1 MKTVRQTTRA
11 WGLGGAVAVLA
22 VATVAAFVVPDTA
35 SARVVLTTASVSL
48 ISPAVATNPSV
59 SADGRFVVFASAP
72 AVADGRTSSV
82 WLSDRTTGVLTQ
94 LTNLKNG
101 VRIGNSVAPVISAD
115 GCAVVV
121 TTEMAFDLFRDDD
134 TGKRWDIYRATLG
147 QCGGKPNDWQL
158 VSSVSFADG
167 QGQARGDVDPTQPA
181 AISSSGSIVAYARPF
196 KSLSGRDDLLHRP
209 SAIEVVDLSTLA
221 EQPGHSTQAAGL
233 PAETSGNSAIYL
245 GQRNPALSGDGRF
258 VVFSS
263 DATSNEAVPEWVNP
277 AVGSTSAVGQIF
289 AWDRTNADPF
299 TAVALISH
307 GPTGPANA
315 SASNPTVSADG
326 RLVSFASKATNL
338 VSSPSLDACGKACPS
353 QIYAVDR
360 DANNNFVFDETDSTV
375 ITPATPT
382 SPSVTETTAGTSIS
396 LVSRVPAAPDQPI
409 IAADGESN
417 WPTMSGDGN
426 TIAFSTQAT
435 NLLAVRTPG
444 GGDLNDGDLIVADL
458 GTFRLH
464 RAFDG
469 PSPAAGAHANAR
481 LSANGRVLVADTI
494 VANQL
499 LTNPAI
505 VGRHVVA
512 VSFAPTLSMAHADLG
527 TVTVNVPGPEWY
539 VNVVNDG
546 PGAFVPDAITSDNTD
561 FAVSGGSCLD
571 RSAVPAG
578 KSCSVNVMLTPSAT
592 GTRTGTLTVAE
603 AGFGALSI
611 STPLTGSGG
620 EPALEAAPAGLD
632 FAPTVVGQY
641 TAVSSTNIIS
651 VHITAATVRMV
662 KITGQNPDDFT
673 IGVNGCKGQVIEPT
687 GCPIEVSF
695 NPTAGGRRTATLN
708 VGIAAGQYTSI
719 FLSGE
724 GVYNPSV
731 ITTATRVAPG
741 RKLGIDGRGFPANA
755 GVLIGWSDGSG
766 RPTIAITDIT
776 GSFVANML
784 VLKNEHPGPRTLV
797 AQVLGG
803 PLAATTVTIDRPTTL
818 APGSAAWPRP

>member
-1 MKTVRQTTRA
+1 MA
-11 WGLGGAVAVLA
+11 ALA
-22 VATVAAFVVPDTA
+22 VATVAAFVMPETA

-48 ISPAVATNPSV
+48 MSPAAATNPSV
-59 SADGRFVVFASAP
+59 SADGRYVVFASAP
-72 AVADGRTSSV
+72 PIADGRTSSV
-82 WLSDRTTGVLTQ
+82 WLNDRTTGALTQ

-101 VRIGNSVAPVISAD
+101 VRIGNSIDPVISAD
-115 GCAVVV
+115 GCVVV
-121 TTEMAFDLFRDDD
+121 ITTEMAFDLFRDDD
-134 TGKRWDIYRATLG
+134 TGKRWDVYRSTLA

-158 VSSVSFADG
+158 VSSASFSDG

-181 AISSSGSIVAYARPF
+181 AVSSSGSVVAYARPF
-196 KSLSGRDDLLHRP
+196 KSLSGHDDPLHRP
-209 SAIEVVDLSTLA
+209 SAVEVVDLSTLA
-221 EQPGHSTQAAGL
+221 EQAGHSVQASGL
-233 PAETSGNSAIYL
+233 PAETAGNSAIYL

-277 AVGSTSAVGQIF
+277 AIGSTSAVSQIY
-289 AWDRTNADPF
+289 AWDRTNPDPF
-299 TAVALISH
+299 TAVALISR

-315 SASNPTVSADG
+315 SAINPAVSADG

-338 VSSPSLDACGKACPS
+338 VSAPSLDACGRFCPS

-382 SPSVTETTAGTSIS
+382 APSSTATTAGTSIT
-396 LVSRVPAAPDQPI
+396 LVSRVPAAQGQPI

-435 NLLAVRTPG
+435 NLLAIRTPG
-444 GGDLNDGDLIVADL
+444 GGDVNDGDLIVANL
-458 GTFRLH
+458 GTSNLH

-499 LTNPAI
+499 LANPSI

-512 VSFAPTLSMAHADLG
+512 VSFTATLSMANADLG
-527 TVTVNVPGPEWY
+527 TVTVGVPGPEWY

-546 PGAFVPDAITSDNTD
+546 PGAFVPNAVTSDNTD
-561 FAVSGGSCLD
+561 FTISGGSCLD

-578 KSCSVNVMLTPSAT
+578 KSCSVNVMLTPSAI
-592 GTRTGTLTVAE
+592 GLRAGTLTVAE

-611 STPLTGSGG
+611 STPLTGAGG
-620 EPALEAAPAGLD
+620 EPALEATPAGLD

-641 TAVSSTNIIS
+641 TAASSTNISS
-651 VHITAATVRMV
+651 VFIAPAAVRLI

-673 IGVNGCKGQVIEPT
+673 IGVNGCNTQVIGPT

-708 VGIAAGQYTSI
+708 VGIAPGQYTSI

-724 GVYNPSV
+724 GIYTPSV
-731 ITTATRVAPG
+731 ITTATRIAPG
-741 RKLGIDGRGFPANA
+741 RKLGIDGHGFPANS

-766 RPTIAITDIT
+766 RPALAITDIT

-797 AQVLGG
+797 AQVLDG
-803 PLAATTVTIDRPTTL
+803 PLATTTVTIDQPVTL
-818 APGSAAWPRP
+818 TPGSAAWPRP